1 MNDLIKIENIENKIL
16 VIRGQQV
23 MLDRDLAMLYGV
35 ETGRLN
41 EAVKRN
47 KERFPKQFC
56 FQLTKEESNLKSQI
70 AISSWGGSRSNPYA
84 FTEQGVAM
92 LSAVLRSKIAIQVSI
107 DIMNAFVHMRHYLH
121 QNADIINRVNT
132 IENKVDTKLLEYD
145 KNFSKIFNVIDT
157 LPAPI
162 KQDIFSQ
169 GQIFDA
175 YSFFQGLI
183 QSAKKEIILI
193 DNYIDLTV
201 LGQLTKKQPGVDV
214 TVYTKPD
221 TPISELDFK
230 KFNKQY
236 PTLTI
241 NHTTTMHDRFLIL
254 DNIEIYHIGASLKD
268 LGKKCFAFT
277 KMDDS
282 KRMIQTVLSWV

>member
-193 DNYIDLTV
+193 DNYVDLTV

-221 TPISELDFK
+221 TPISELDIK

>member
-145 KNFSKIFNVIDT
+145 KNFSKIFKVIDT